1 MRSPRIHLAHRQQAR
16 TQARLL
22 YLENPSEEAIAARHN
37 FEAFRWFVKKHKTY
51 AHHRS
56 WEPYLNTGENSRCL
70 NAIAGNDL
78 LLLAPR
84 GSSKSTFLIEWVAW
98 QIGRHASPEIG
109 QALKILYVSYELKTA
124 RQKSQQVKR
133 LLMLPEY
140 KKVFPWIKPGE
151 NWANELWEID
161 FNHAGLPAA
170 EEPYTLAAAGLIGNL
185 TGKRC
190 VVGSTLVITEHGNI
204 PISNLLNHI
213 GIKVLSFN
221 EWTKRLEWRSLANF
235 ASRPSADIFELKTSS
250 GRSLRCTSDHPI
262 YTLERG
268 YVKAMHL
275 LPGETL
281 VVTPKKQGALQSVPW
296 MQERSGRYNGK
307 DLQRLLS
314 QRKECISP
322 FPLPRMPVGFWST
335 LEHSKEEVS
344 RHKIEGG
351 NLLQSGVCSQRQ
363 SKAQELRSLWCS
375 NCLDV
380 KQKTWSPMP
389 KLFDSIKG
397 KPEGVRR
404 QAVQSLPSVVSSA
417 KPQASL
423 LLSQMRQQRSCH
435 SDGRS
440 REQQLQDGRK
450 LLKRILGVER
460 TSSFERQL
468 PLRSLWGSRNQGEQG
483 QVGHDVKF
491 GYASYQSQSFGQP
504 LAEPDNT
511 LSWVSRNSSQIDGGW
526 KTDTVFSVARLSTGV
541 ETVYDIEVEGNHNFF
556 ANGVLIENCHLSVFD
571 DLIKSPESIAN
582 PDIREQMVSN
592 YRNIIKPTRFDGG
605 RSVCLGTRMR
615 PDDIYCTEF
624 IPENDWDVIEQS
636 AIITHP
642 DGSEESYWEPED
654 DNSPG
659 QTLVFLQNIREKEPE
674 TFSYQYQNK
683 VIPIKTQAIAPGL
696 ITRGLIPNKM
706 EILVLGVDLSAGM
719 SEKND
724 FTAFTLGGMAFNE
737 RRHPHYYTID
747 CWEGRAMGNRAK
759 LEAIKEL
766 YDCWRHLCKYME
778 IWVESNAYQLSFV
791 GDYHDYVAEQGLYD
805 WRVNPVPSV
814 RDKLQRLRGV
824 TGILEN
830 KCHTFNTYGRLI
842 GKLTLQLT
850 QWGSTAHDDLA
861 DSFVFML
868 NGIRNRMPLS
878 SGNYADN

>member
-1 MRSPRIHLAHRQQAR
+1 M
-16 TQARLL
+16 

-56 WEPYLNTGENSRCL
+56 WEPYLNTGDNSRCL

-109 QALKILYVSYELKTA
+109 EALKVLYISYELKTA
-124 RQKSQQVKR
+124 RQKSQQIKR
-133 LLMLPEY
+133 LVSLPEY
-140 KKVFPWIKPGE
+140 KRVFPWIRPGE

-161 FNHAGLPAA
+161 FAHAGLPVA
-170 EEPYTLAAAGLIGNL
+170 EEPYTVAAAGLIGNV
-185 TGKRC
+185 TSKR
-190 VVGSTLVITEHGNI
+190 S
-204 PISNLLNHI
+204 
-213 GIKVLSFN
+213 
-221 EWTKRLEWRSLANF
+221 
-235 ASRPSADIFELKTSS
+235 
-250 GRSLRCTSDHPI
+250 
-262 YTLERG
+262 
-268 YVKAMHL
+268 
-275 LPGETL
+275 
-281 VVTPKKQGALQSVPW
+281 
-296 MQERSGRYNGK
+296 
-307 DLQRLLS
+307 
-314 QRKECISP
+314 
-322 FPLPRMPVGFWST
+322 
-335 LEHSKEEVS
+335 
-344 RHKIEGG
+344 
-351 NLLQSGVCSQRQ
+351 
-363 SKAQELRSLWCS
+363 
-375 NCLDV
+375 
-380 KQKTWSPMP
+380 
-389 KLFDSIKG
+389 
-397 KPEGVRR
+397 
-404 QAVQSLPSVVSSA
+404 
-417 KPQASL
+417 SL
-423 LLSQMRQQRSCH
+423 L
-435 SDGRS
+435 
-440 REQQLQDGRK
+440 
-450 LLKRILGVER
+450 
-460 TSSFERQL
+460 
-468 PLRSLWGSRNQGEQG
+468 
-483 QVGHDVKF
+483 
-491 GYASYQSQSFGQP
+491 
-504 LAEPDNT
+504 
-511 LSWVSRNSSQIDGGW
+511 
-526 KTDTVFSVARLSTGV
+526 
-541 ETVYDIEVEGNHNFF
+541 
-556 ANGVLIENCHLSVFD
+556 VLD
-571 DLIKSPESIAN
+571 DLIKSPEAIAN
-582 PDIREQMVSN
+582 PDIRKQMAN
-592 YRNIIKPTRFDGG
+592 NWKDIIKPTRFDGA
-605 RSVCLGTRMR
+605 RAVCLGTRMR

-624 IPENDWDVIEQS
+624 TPKNDWDVIEQS

-654 DNSPG
+654 DESPG
-659 QTLVFLQNIREKEPE
+659 QRLVFLQKIREDEPE

-683 VIPIKTQAIAPGL
+683 VIPIKTQAIAPAL

-878 SGNYADN
+878 SGNYADNSSTSP

>member
-1 MRSPRIHLAHRQQAR
+1 MRSPRTHLAHRQEAR
-16 TQARLL
+16 KQARLL
-22 YLENPSEEAIAARHN
+22 YLENPSEEAIAARHS

-51 AHHRS
+51 THHRS
-56 WEPYLNTGENSRCL
+56 WEPYLNTGEDSRCL

-140 KKVFPWIKPGE
+140 KQVFPWIKPGE

-161 FNHAGLPAA
+161 FNHAKLPAA

-190 VVGSTLVITEHGNI
+190 FPGDVMVATQQGQVPIKALYGRVGTQ
-204 PISNLLNHI
+204 
-213 GIKVLSFN
+213 VLSFN
-221 EWTKRLEWRSLANF
+221 IKTLAYEWKPIVASSVQTAMDFVEVRSQSGKTLTCT
-235 ASRPSADIFELKTSS
+235 ADHE
-250 GRSLRCTSDHPI
+250 I
-262 YTLERG
+262 YTPSG
-268 YVKAMHL
+268 YKEARAIAPSTRLTTSTFGEYDCVTQV
-275 LPGETL
+275 LP
-281 VVTPKKQGALQSVPW
+281 
-296 MQERSGRYNGK
+296 
-307 DLQRLLS
+307 
-314 QRKECISP
+314 
-322 FPLPRMPVGFWST
+322 
-335 LEHSKEEVS
+335 
-344 RHKIEGG
+344 
-351 NLLQSGVCSQRQ
+351 
-363 SKAQELRSLWCS
+363 
-375 NCLDV
+375 
-380 KQKTWSPMP
+380 
-389 KLFDSIKG
+389 
-397 KPEGVRR
+397 
-404 QAVQSLPSVVSSA
+404 
-417 KPQASL
+417 
-423 LLSQMRQQRSCH
+423 
-435 SDGRS
+435 
-440 REQQLQDGRK
+440 
-450 LLKRILGVER
+450 
-460 TSSFERQL
+460 
-468 PLRSLWGSRNQGEQG
+468 
-483 QVGHDVKF
+483 KF
-491 GYASYQSQSFGQP
+491 GMKY
-504 LAEPDNT
+504 
-511 LSWVSRNSSQIDGGW
+511 
-526 KTDTVFSVARLSTGV
+526 
-541 ETVYDIEVEGNHNFF
+541 VYDLEVADNHNFF
-556 ANGVLIENCHLSVFD
+556 ANEILVANCHLSLFD

-582 PDIREQMVSN
+582 PDIRDQMVSN

-654 DNSPG
+654 DSSPG

-766 YDCWRHLCKYME
+766 YDCWKHLCKYME

-791 GDYHDYVAEQGLYD
+791 GDYHDYVAEQGLYE

-868 NGIRNRMPLS
+868 NGIRNRMPIS
-878 SGNYADN
+878 TGNYADNP

>member
-1 MRSPRIHLAHRQQAR
+1 MRSPRIHLAHRQEAR
-16 TQARLL
+16 TQAKLL
-22 YLENPSEEAIAARHN
+22 YLENPSEDAIAARHS
-37 FEAFRWFVKKHKTY
+37 FEAFRWFVKKHKTF

-56 WEPYLNTGENSRCL
+56 WEPYLNTGDDSRCL

-98 QIGRHASPEIG
+98 QIGRHASPEIR

-190 VVGSTLVITEHGNI
+190 LTGDAFVQTQEAFTPIKDFYRLVGTD
-204 PISNLLNHI
+204 
-213 GIKVLSFN
+213 VLSFN
-221 EWTKRLEWRSLANF
+221 TVSLEPEWCKVKGFAVRETDRLVEV
-235 ASRPSADIFELKTSS
+235 KTQQ
-250 GRSLRCTSDHPI
+250 GRSLRCTPDHRI
-262 YTLERG
+262 FALNKG
-268 YVKAMHL
+268 YPEARNLMV
-275 LPGETL
+275 GDRL
-281 VVTPKKQGALQSVPW
+281 VAATNGNVPTVDEVTGIEYL
-296 MQERSGRYNGK
+296 N
-307 DLQRLLS
+307 DC
-314 QRKECISP
+314 KE
-322 FPLPRMPVGFWST
+322 L
-335 LEHSKEEVS
+335 
-344 RHKIEGG
+344 
-351 NLLQSGVCSQRQ
+351 
-363 SKAQELRSLWCS
+363 
-375 NCLDV
+375 
-380 KQKTWSPMP
+380 
-389 KLFDSIKG
+389 
-397 KPEGVRR
+397 
-404 QAVQSLPSVVSSA
+404 
-417 KPQASL
+417 
-423 LLSQMRQQRSCH
+423 
-435 SDGRS
+435 
-440 REQQLQDGRK
+440 
-450 LLKRILGVER
+450 
-460 TSSFERQL
+460 
-468 PLRSLWGSRNQGEQG
+468 
-483 QVGHDVKF
+483 
-491 GYASYQSQSFGQP
+491 
-504 LAEPDNT
+504 
-511 LSWVSRNSSQIDGGW
+511 
-526 KTDTVFSVARLSTGV
+526 
-541 ETVYDIEVEGNHNFF
+541 VYDIEVERNHNFF
-556 ANGVLIENCHLSVFD
+556 ANDLLTHNCHLSVFD

-582 PDIREQMVSN
+582 PDIRDQMVSN

-654 DNSPG
+654 DSSPG

-766 YDCWRHLCKYME
+766 YNCWKHLSKYME

-868 NGIRNRMPLS
+868 NGIRSRMPLS
-878 SGNYADN
+878 SGSYADNQ

>member
-1 MRSPRIHLAHRQQAR
+1 MRSPRIHLAHRQEAR
-16 TQARLL
+16 TQAKLL
-22 YLENPSEEAIAARHN
+22 YLENPSEEAIAARHS

-51 AHHRS
+51 NHHRS
-56 WEPYLNTGENSRCL
+56 WEPYLNTGEDSRCL
-70 NAIAGNDL
+70 DAIAGNDL

-98 QIGRHASPEIG
+98 QIGRHASPEIR

-190 VVGSTLVITEHGNI
+190 
-204 PISNLLNHI
+204 
-213 GIKVLSFN
+213 F
-221 EWTKRLEWRSLANF
+221 
-235 ASRPSADIFELKTSS
+235 
-250 GRSLRCTSDHPI
+250 
-262 YTLERG
+262 
-268 YVKAMHL
+268 
-275 LPGETL
+275 PGD
-281 VVTPKKQGALQSVPW
+281 VMVTTQ
-296 MQERSGRYNGK
+296 
-307 DLQRLLS
+307 
-314 QRKECISP
+314 
-322 FPLPRMPVGFWST
+322 
-335 LEHSKEEVS
+335 
-344 RHKIEGG
+344 
-351 NLLQSGVCSQRQ
+351 
-363 SKAQELRSLWCS
+363 
-375 NCLDV
+375 
-380 KQKTWSPMP
+380 
-389 KLFDSIKG
+389 
-397 KPEGVRR
+397 
-404 QAVQSLPSVVSSA
+404 
-417 KPQASL
+417 
-423 LLSQMRQQRSCH
+423 
-435 SDGRS
+435 
-440 REQQLQDGRK
+440 
-450 LLKRILGVER
+450 
-460 TSSFERQL
+460 
-468 PLRSLWGSRNQGEQG
+468 QG
-483 QVGHDVKF
+483 QVPIKALYGRVGTQVKTFNIKTLAYEWKPIVATSMQFSSDLVEVRSLNGKVLPCTPDHEIYTPSGYQEARSLVPSTRLTTSTF
-491 GYASYQSQSFGQP
+491 GEYDYVTQVLPNFGM
-504 LAEPDNT
+504 EC
-511 LSWVSRNSSQIDGGW
+511 
-526 KTDTVFSVARLSTGV
+526 
-541 ETVYDIEVEGNHNFF
+541 VYDLEVADNHNFF
-556 ANGVLIENCHLSVFD
+556 ANDILVSNCHLSVFD

-582 PDIREQMVSN
+582 PDIRDQMVSN

-654 DNSPG
+654 DSSPG

-683 VIPIKTQAIAPGL
+683 VIPIKTQAIAPSL

-724 FTAFTLGGMAFNE
+724 FTAFALGGMAFNE
-737 RRHPHYYTID
+737 RRYPHYYTID

-766 YDCWRHLCKYME
+766 YNCWKHLSKYME

-878 SGNYADN
+878 SGSYSDNQ